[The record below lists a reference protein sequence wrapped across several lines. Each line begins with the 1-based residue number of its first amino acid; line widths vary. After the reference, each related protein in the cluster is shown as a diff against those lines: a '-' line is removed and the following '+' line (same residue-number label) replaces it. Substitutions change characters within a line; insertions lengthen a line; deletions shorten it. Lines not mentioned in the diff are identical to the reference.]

1 MAIEKRTEET
11 KIEVVKPFNHINV
24 RRDTIVEEDGVEIG
38 RSTYRYNISPDIS
51 ADDLAEESAEV
62 QAIAAAVH
70 TSEIKAAYAAHLAES
85 NS

>member
-38 RSTYRYNISPDIS
+38 RSTHRYNIPPNIS
-51 ADDLAEESAEV
+51 ADDLAAQSAEV

-70 TSEIKAAYAAHLAES
+70 TSEIKTAYANYLSSEE
-85 NS
+85 